1 MSKSPAPAPVTY
13 MPAAAAPTMF
23 LSENPQQSF
32 SDTARL
38 RDQSEKM
45 RQEGFQTTGTPAEM
59 AARQAGTRMA
69 AAGTYS
75 GSLPR
80 SDKYLKQTTGGE
92 DPYAYARTAA
102 EVASAQSVEDY
113 KKALEKIG
121 EKPGRLE
128 AEGTPS
134 WALPRA

>member
-1 MSKSPAPAPVTY
+1 VYQSVV
-13 MPAAAAPTMF
+13 
-23 LSENPQQSF
+23 PQEDFASAGEYL
-32 SDTARL
+32 ARL
-38 RDQSEKM
+38 REQSEKM
-45 RQEGFQTTGTPAEM
+45 RQQGFQTTGTPAEM
-59 AARQAGTRMA
+59 AVRQAGTRMA